1 MARSAACSTTRASA
15 TCPARRIRYV
25 LAQGV
30 TQWCSPGFVD
40 GRDDLGLVPRYIVP
54 LRERGHLLGLM
65 VIVAPQRQLT
75 EREKETIARAAHPM
89 SAEMYAEHLAADTE
103 ETGARDLLLG
113 LLGTDPAVRDAA
125 RRQALGSGLLKET
138 PHVVVS
144 VVQVSRGEEPPG
156 RTEVALRGAVEGF
169 RQTCSAHGVMA
180 VEQDRAVLLQVRDR
194 PPGPD
199 EVREQS
205 RRVIEELGTFLDA
218 SAAPVVGIGG
228 PRTGLADA
236 WTSYE
241 QALVAVRAARRLPH
255 LKGPGDWADL
265 GEFAVLLQLPEYAL
279 NASLL
284 PQPLRALAEAHGG
297 ARLRD
302 TLRCF
307 LDDAGSIP
315 RTADAL
321 RLHRTSLY
329 YRLRQIREIPASTW
343 TTAPTGWSCT
353 WAFGSGNSS
362 PGRAKRHESDP
373 GPPNAGNSAASTA
386 FLQSEKSSQPDS
398 HGARWRPKPPVA
410 DDVVHR
416 RRQGGR
422 PWGT

>member
-1 MARSAACSTTRASA
+1 MTERVQRARPGSVALQALVDELAEELGRSVAIVDPLVRMICTSRHFGDEDPVRICTLLQGRADSEG
-15 TCPARRIRYV
+15 IRYV

-30 TQWCSPGFVD
+30 TQWCRPGFVD
-40 GRDDLGLVPRYIVP
+40 GRDDLGLLPRYIVP

-65 VIVAPQRQLT
+65 VIVAPERQLT
-75 EREKETIARAAHPM
+75 EREKETIARAAHPV
-89 SAEMYAEHLAADTE
+89 SAQMYAEHLAADTE

-113 LLGTDPAVRDAA
+113 LLGSSPAARDAA
-125 RRQALGSGLLKET
+125 RQQALDSGLLRET

-144 VVQVSRGEEPPG
+144 VVQVARGEEPPG

-169 RQTCSAHGVMA
+169 RHTRSAHGVMS

-199 EVREQS
+199 ELRGQS
-205 RRVIEELGTFLDA
+205 RRIIEELGTFLDA

-228 PRTGLADA
+228 PRAGLADA

-255 LKGPGDWADL
+255 LKGLGDWAEL

-307 LDDAGSIP
+307 LDNAGSVP

-321 RLHRTSLY
+321 RLHRTTLY
-329 YRLRQIREIPASTW
+329 YRLRRIREI
-343 TTAPTGWSCT
+343 TGLDLD
-353 WAFGSGNSS
+353 SGADRLVLHM
-362 PGRAKRHESDP
+362 GLRVEELLARAGE
-373 GPPNAGNSAASTA
+373 
-386 FLQSEKSSQPDS
+386 E
-398 HGARWRPKPPVA
+398 ARV
-410 DDVVHR
+410 
-416 RRQGGR
+416 
-422 PWGT
+422 